1 MATKK
6 TEPKTAEPKTA
17 EARTARAKTAKK
29 PKKPADPVGQIPQT
43 VQLVKDYVRQETLGP
58 LKGAGRWI
66 GLGVVGAILIGSG
79 TAFLALGT
87 LRLIQ
92 SEWASTFQGRWMS
105 LLPYLSALLFCFFVA
120 GMALMRINKKPLN
133 KEKS

>member
-6 TEPKTAEPKTA
+6 TE
-17 EARTARAKTAKK
+17 AKTAAPKTTRAKKAKK
-29 PKKPADPVGQIPQT
+29 PSSPVGQIPET
-43 VQLVKDYVRQETLGP
+43 IQLLKDYVRQETLGP

-66 GLGVVGAILIGSG
+66 ALGVVGAILIGGG
-79 TAFLALGT
+79 TAFLAVGT

-92 SEWASTFQGRWMS
+92 SEWPSTFQGRWMS
-105 LLPYLSALLFCFFVA
+105 LVPYLSALVFCLIVA
-120 GMALMRINKKPLN
+120 GLAVLRINKQPLN